1 MRGSGRW
8 RKAAGQLG
16 KLTWIKSRAAHHISR
31 TIADRMHTVG
41 VEDLRIK
48 SMIRS
53 AKGMVEES
61 GTNVK
66 AKSGLHHFIPSGNRG
81 NCAEGW
87 TTRPVKW

>member
-1 MRGSGRW
+1 MGKLQR
-8 RKAAGQLG
+8 